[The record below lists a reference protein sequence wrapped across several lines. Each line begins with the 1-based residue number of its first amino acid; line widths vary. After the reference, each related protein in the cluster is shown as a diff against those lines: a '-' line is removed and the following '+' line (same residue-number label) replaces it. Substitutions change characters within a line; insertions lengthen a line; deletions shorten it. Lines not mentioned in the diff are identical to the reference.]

1 MELVVWEKRCISML
15 HVFFYI
21 EFFGDSSSF
30 GKKLD
35 IMVVNSLQNL
45 LEF

>member
-1 MELVVWEKRCISML
+1 ML
-15 HVFFYI
+15 HFFFYI
-21 EFFGDSSSF
+21 EFFGDFSSF

>member
-1 MELVVWEKRCISML
+1 ML

>member
-1 MELVVWEKRCISML
+1 ML

-21 EFFGDSSSF
+21 FFGDSSSF